1 MKDNSPIYNAI
12 PIIFE
17 DKIHKDSL
25 FHYTSITGALLML
38 KDIQNKKCHLFA
50 GNMMYQNDKNEL
62 REGIEIVKGIE
73 TTEDEYKKIVVECIN
88 DLNDNIY
95 ISCFSSQRDLLE
107 QWKYYGKDCGLSI
120 EFDFSECEG
129 FWQEGAEISEETKQV
144 VKYNTRMNNKDIDK
158 YIDEFINGKESS
170 DYNDVIKMETEF
182 SNTRGGIDL
191 KPLDVIYD
199 DKLKVEYVEKLVVSQ
214 RENILKKLDIQK
226 TEERIKGYIDCAIST
241 LIPICKNRFFE
252 HEKESRLLFYPME
265 KTKVEYREKNSR
277 ILPFI
282 KCTIVNKDANKY
294 PIKSITIGPGNNQN
308 LVFNAIINLLEGNS
322 NENFYT
328 EEYCDN
334 ILKQDISFTDES
346 QVIDKTEF
354 QEMTCIKNEI
364 TSEKV
369 LVYHSVGNI
378 LVYKSPIPFRD

>member
-38 KDIQNKKCHLFA
+38 KDIQSKKCYLFA

-62 REGIEIVKGIE
+62 REGIEIVKGME
-73 TTEDEYKKIVVECIN
+73 TTENEYKKKVVESIK

-129 FWQEGAEISEETKQV
+129 FWQEDVEISDKTKHV
-144 VKYNTRMNNKDIDK
+144 IKYNMCLNVNDIDK
-158 YIDEFINGKESS
+158 YINGKESS
-170 DYNDVIKMETEF
+170 DYNNVIKIETELVD
-182 SNTRGGIDL
+182 TRGGIDL

-199 DKLKVEYVEKLVVSQ
+199 DKLKAEYAEKLVVSQ

-226 TEERIKGYIDCAIST
+226 TEEKIKGYIDCAIST

-277 ILPFI
+277 ILPYI

-308 LVFNAIINLLEGNS
+308 LIFNAVINLLEGNG

-328 EEYCDN
+328 EEYCND

-346 QVIDKTEF
+346 QVVDKTEF
-354 QEMTCIKNEI
+354 QEMVCIKNEI

-378 LVYKSPIPFRD
+378 LVYKSSIPFRD